1 MEHVTQQQADEL
13 ARHVLAGCRPT
24 MAVVIGDRTPRQY
37 DRADQMAEGIVRAVG
52 RALVKVG
59 LLPEEQ

>member
-1 MEHVTQQQADEL
+1 VEHLTQQEADKL
-13 ARHVLAGCRPT
+13 AQHVLAGCRPT

-52 RALVKVG
+52 RALVKMD
-59 LLPEEQ
+59 LLPEEA